1 VKIEW
6 ATICAEVRQHG
17 ATADLV
23 DALADTYEISAALP
37 IEVAPTV
44 ALIIQAEIDEL
55 SEGGVVAAVYVVRNP
70 SQAIVKQG
78 RADFAY
84 PPPEVTVPTLIE
96 TRAAFPVPVTF
107 TIAEYGAY
115 EIGITIGENA
125 AWLLTCHAVPR

>member
-1 VKIEW
+1 MKIEW

-55 SEGGVVAAVYVVRNP
+55 SEGGVVAAVYVVLPGNSRLAVDGLLP
-70 SQAIVKQG
+70 SLSGRPAPPTSVGQG
-78 RADFAY
+78 G
-84 PPPEVTVPTLIE
+84 EV
-96 TRAAFPVPVTF
+96 
-107 TIAEYGAY
+107 
-115 EIGITIGENA
+115 
-125 AWLLTCHAVPR
+125 